1 MAENRCIVIVGA
13 AYCGST
19 FLSRLFAS
27 VPGVAS
33 VGEAKRL
40 YRIHTERRAIH
51 EASCTVCKPPESCPY
66 FGPRNSA
73 LYQGSLTKDNLY
85 LTLLMQLPGCRT
97 VVVSDKDKNSV
108 IGFTRQGRA
117 DLVVLFK
124 RPEAAALSRLRND
137 AKRPEVAGIDLS
149 MAACAH
155 HYEVEYSEKYGGA
168 LGWVDDWARR
178 SYWVSYEQ
186 LAMDP
191 DYEFGLLCKAMDLP
205 VPNGLIDFGNIEW
218 HQIGGNVRSLAS
230 RWALLDERW
239 RTELTDAQKREIAG
253 YDDTQEVFHKLLARS
268 LETRL
273 EAHRKTKVQADR
285 RRGDHR

>member
-1 MAENRCIVIVGA
+1 MPENRCIVIVGA

-40 YRIHTERRAIH
+40 YRIHNERRAIK

-66 FGPRNSA
+66 FGPRNKA
-73 LYQGSLTKDNLY
+73 LYHGPLTTENLY
-85 LTLLMQLPGCRT
+85 LTLLMQIPGCRT
-97 VVVSDKDKNSV
+97 LVTSDKERDV
-108 IGFTRQGRA
+108 IKRFTKRGAA

-124 RPEAAALSRLRND
+124 RPEAAILSKLRND
-137 AKRPEVAGIDLS
+137 ARWGEQTVAH
-149 MAACAH
+149 AAH
-155 HYEVEYSEKYGGA
+155 HYEGEYSDRYGGA
-168 LGWVDDWARR
+168 LDWVDEWARS

-191 DYEFGLLCKAMDLP
+191 DYEFGLLCQAMDLP
-205 VPNGLIDFGNIEW
+205 APSFIDFGNIEW
-218 HQIGGNVRSLAS
+218 HQIGGNIRSLAS

-239 RTELTDAQKREIAG
+239 RTELTDEQKKEIAG
-253 YDDTQEVFHKLLARS
+253 YDSTQEVFRQLLARA
-268 LETRL
+268 LETKL
-273 EAHRKTKVQADR
+273 EAHRKTAEAQAASR
-285 RRGDHR
+285 RRQGS

>member
-40 YRIHTERRAIH
+40 YRVHTERGPVS

-66 FGPRNSA
+66 FGPRNKA
-73 LYQGSLTKDNLY
+73 LYQGSLTPENLY

-97 VVVSDKDKNSV
+97 LVVSDKERDVVKK
-108 IGFTRQGRA
+108 FTKRGAA

-124 RPEAAALSRLRND
+124 RPEAAILSKLRND
-137 AKRPEVAGIDLS
+137 ERWGPQTIDD
-149 MAACAH
+149 AAH
-155 HYEVEYSEKYGGA
+155 HYEVEYSDRFGGA
-168 LGWVDDWARR
+168 LEWVDEWARR

-186 LAMDP
+186 LAMEP

-205 VPNGLIDFGNIEW
+205 APQGLIDLGNIEW
-218 HQIGGNVRSLAS
+218 HQIGGNIRSLAS

-239 RTELTDAQKREIAG
+239 RTELTDEQKKEIAD
-253 YDDTQEVFHKLLARS
+253 YDTTQEVFRKLLARA

-273 EAHRKTKVQADR
+273 EAHRKNAEATAASR
-285 RRGDHR
+285 RRQDR